1 MTSYNN
7 NRMKQAPQ
15 KTKACETCSYSD
27 TTYKRMMMKT
37 LLQQHSFS
45 PPPRCHYVCVCVGR
59 GQPLLPTQEAAKN
72 RDNKTTKNN
81 TLISTRYKQAN
92 ANGKGTCP
100 RPCFQKIKRVLTV
113 YTLAASFQK
122 ILKIMK

>member
-45 PPPRCHYVCVCVGR
+45 PPPRCHYVYVCVLGGVSPR
-59 GQPLLPTQEAAKN
+59 FRLGEAAKIATTKPP
-72 RDNKTTKNN
+72 KTTLRSAHATTGHCKREGH
-81 TLISTRYKQAN
+81 LPQAPLE
-92 ANGKGTCP
+92 K
-100 RPCFQKIKRVLTV
+100 KKRVLIV